1 MARYELVSQCGF
13 ALGVVKVDV
22 DAFHVF
28 ACLVVE
34 CVVIMRAPFF
44 MFLALSSSL
53 MSCFRALSIFS
64 SDHGESVNQLFR
76 ADWLLWHTKLS
87 LGSLR
92 LLFMAVTV
100 LLSQTIMPVRYL
112 ANCFS
117 WGLLKSCFIFGRK
130 SLMMLG

>member
-1 MARYELVSQCGF
+1 
-13 ALGVVKVDV
+13 
-22 DAFHVF
+22 
-28 ACLVVE
+28 
-34 CVVIMRAPFF
+34 

-53 MSCFRALSIFS
+53 MSCFRAWSIFS

-100 LLSQTIMPVRYL
+100 LLSQTMR
-112 ANCFS
+112 
-117 WGLLKSCFIFGRK
+117 LLGTGELF
-130 SLMMLG
+130 